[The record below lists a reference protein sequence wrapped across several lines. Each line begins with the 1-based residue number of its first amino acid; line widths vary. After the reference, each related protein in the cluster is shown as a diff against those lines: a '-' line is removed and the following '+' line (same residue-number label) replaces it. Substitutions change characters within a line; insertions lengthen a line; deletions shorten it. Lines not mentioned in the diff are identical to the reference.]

1 MTTFNRIKHTIDK
14 FNEDCNGQA
23 NLGSPYLRAD
33 LAEAIYNAVMKQSN
47 ETETYNQQELKV
59 FSNID
64 DSEHK

>member
-1 MTTFNRIKHTIDK
+1 MSTFNRIKQTIDK
-14 FNEDCNGQA
+14 FNEDCDGQV
-23 NLGSPYLRAD
+23 NLGSPHLRVD

-47 ETETYNQQELKV
+47 ETETHNQQELKI

>member
-1 MTTFNRIKHTIDK
+1 MSTFNRIKQVIDK
-14 FNEDCNGQA
+14 FNEDCNGQV
-23 NLGSPYLRAD
+23 NLGSPYIRTD

-47 ETETYNQQELKV
+47 ETETYNQQELKI

>member
-1 MTTFNRIKHTIDK
+1 MSTLNRIKRTIDK

-23 NLGSPYLRAD
+23 NLGSSHLRAD

-47 ETETYNQQELKV
+47 ETETYNQQELKI